1 VTQTREGDG
10 GSQLLAL
17 LRLARLRRLLA
28 VRWTSQASDGV
39 FQAGLAWLVLLSP
52 ERQQSPTAIAGA
64 AALILLPFS
73 LVGPF
78 AGVLLDRWSRR
89 TVLVLGQLVRVVLV
103 LVLAGLGD
111 RAGLVP
117 VYAFAIMVLAVNRFL
132 LAAFSASLPSVVPRR
147 MLLPANALAP
157 TAGTAWVVVG
167 LAVGSLVLRLTGGSE
182 TSSAGT
188 GPVLLLSAAGM
199 VTAAGLALRLA
210 PGSLGPD
217 RGATATSMVADLRG
231 VAGGMVAG
239 LRHLWERREAGH
251 ALLMLG
257 GHRFLFGLW
266 TVQTLLTALDREA
279 GGGLSVT
286 AVVAACGAVGYVSAA
301 VITPLARRRTTDGRW
316 VTGAL
321 LGSAVV
327 TVVAAAVPGTIA
339 LAAAGALLGLAAQSI
354 KICVDTAV
362 QRVVHD
368 HFLGRA
374 FAVYDVIFNV
384 AFVSAAVAS
393 IALLPD
399 GGRSAPASAL
409 MAAGFAAAAV
419 IYRNRLNSRGAPI

>member
-1 VTQTREGDG
+1 
-10 GSQLLAL
+10 
-17 LRLARLRRLLA
+17 
-28 VRWTSQASDGV
+28 
-39 FQAGLAWLVLLSP
+39 
-52 ERQQSPTAIAGA
+52 
-64 AALILLPFS
+64 
-73 LVGPF
+73 
-78 AGVLLDRWSRR
+78 
-89 TVLVLGQLVRVVLV
+89 
-103 LVLAGLGD
+103 
-111 RAGLVP
+111 
-117 VYAFAIMVLAVNRFL
+117 
-132 LAAFSASLPSVVPRR
+132 

-167 LAVGSLVLRLTGGSE
+167 LAVGSLVLRLGGGD
-182 TSSAGT
+182 TSGSAGT
-188 GPVLLLSAAGM
+188 GPVLLLAAAGM

-217 RGATATSMVADLRG
+217 PGAPAVSVGSDVRG
-231 VAGGMVAG
+231 VARGLVAG

-257 GHRFLFGLW
+257 AHRFFLGLW
-266 TVQTLLTALDREA
+266 TVQTLVTALDRQA

-286 AVVAACGAVGYVSAA
+286 AVVAACGALGYVSAA
-301 VITPLARRRTTDGRW
+301 IITPLARRRTTDGRW

-321 LGSAVV
+321 LCSAVV

-339 LAAAGALLGLAAQSI
+339 LATAGALLGLAAQSI

-362 QRVVHD
+362 QRGVDD

-384 AFVSAAVAS
+384 AFVSAAVTS
-393 IALLPD
+393 TALLPN
-399 GGRSAPASAL
+399 GGRSAAASAL

-419 IYRNRLNSRGAPI
+419 IYRNRLKRRGAPI